1 VANLVADKAIDNETA
16 VRTPQKQTAWFGQ
29 AAITVTGKQLE
40 VGTEVYYLSAR
51 DSEDMARVYKLPT
64 TSFTKQA
71 QRLEVRDGQ
80 VSITMHMSG
89 MQGSGKATSMQD
101 YGGVLAVVSGSE
113 ETRHR
118 IDLAN
123 LDILKTRT
131 IDLPNPSDRADAATP
146 SEGDASDDE

>member
-1 VANLVADKAIDNETA
+1 MKLTLAAAFVSIIGVVCYLMLL
-16 VRTPQKQTAWFGQ
+16 RTPPEQIAWSGRT
-29 AAITVTGKQLE
+29 AITITGQQLE
-40 VGTEVYYLSAR
+40 VGIEVYYLSAR

-64 TSFTKQA
+64 TSFIKQA

-101 YGGVLAVVSGSE
+101 YGGVLAIISGSE

-131 IDLPNPSDRADAATP
+131 VELPNP
-146 SEGDASDDE
+146 

>member
-1 VANLVADKAIDNETA
+1 MKLTLAGAFVSVIGVVCYLMLI
-16 VRTPQKQTAWFGQ
+16 RTPQKQTAWSSSG
-29 AAITVTGKQLE
+29 TVTISGKQLE
-40 VGTEVYYLSAR
+40 AGTEVYYLSAR

-80 VSITMHMSG
+80 VSITLHISG
-89 MQGSGKATSMQD
+89 MQGSGKATSMQS
-101 YGGVLAVVSGSE
+101 YGGVLAIVSGSE

-123 LDILKTRT
+123 LDILKTKT
-131 IDLPNPSDRADAATP
+131 IDLPNP
-146 SEGDASDDE
+146 